1 MSFLD
6 FIDETYQENYFLSND
21 NLYTIYDKKN
31 KSIDLI
37 LDIEYTSNNSNLI
50 FLKNK
55 FSFSADFTDDK
66 NDGKNK
72 DFTSTNYFLINSHV
86 RELAK
91 AYKYNLEIHLERMKE
106 LILAKNNN
114 LVFLKLE
121 SENFRKI
128 FEKLK
133 SLNFSDLTMKLFFEK
148 IILKIFLELT
158 NFISPSIYYSK
169 AGLISIFEEFTIIT
183 KNLIFKF
190 YY

>member
-1 MSFLD
+1 LSFLD